1 MAGNLGTQETNGIPL
16 NILLVEDSD
25 QDILITKRAFNNAR
39 FKNNLYIVNNG
50 QECVDFIRCE
60 GAYQDKEKF
69 PRPDL
74 ILLDINMPKI
84 DGIGVLG
91 ILKRDEEYKS
101 IPIIM
106 LTCSKN
112 QEDITR
118 SYANGA
124 NSFIQ
129 KPVEYEDFVK
139 VVDSFNVYWHVLNKL
154 PGREA

>member
-1 MAGNLGTQETNGIPL
+1 MVNDFGQKETNSIPL
-16 NILLVEDSD
+16 NILLVEDSEPD
-25 QDILITKRAFNNAR
+25 VLITKRAFNNAR

-50 QECVDFIRCE
+50 QECLDFVRRE
-60 GAYQDKEKF
+60 GVYQGKEKF
-69 PRPDL
+69 PRPDI

-84 DGIGVLG
+84 DGLGVLA
-91 ILKRDEEYKS
+91 ILKKDEEYKS

-112 QEDITR
+112 QEDIMR

-124 NSFIQ
+124 NGFIQ

-139 VVDSFNVYWHVLNKL
+139 VIDSFNVYWHVLNKL
-154 PGREA
+154 PGREE